1 MKNLIDLF
9 SKCYGWLICG
19 ASSLKSPLLLVIR
32 LYWGWQMFVSG
43 HAHLSDVPTMVERFQ
58 KWGVPFP
65 TFNVY
70 VSGYTESICGIL
82 LLLGL
87 ASRIITIPLIINFCV
102 AYLTASRDTLL
113 NIFKDPDSFVSD
125 AAFLFLLASLIVF
138 IFGPGVFSLDW
149 VIGKIYA
156 KKKLNG

>member
-1 MKNLIDLF
+1 M
-9 SKCYGWLICG
+9 
-19 ASSLKSPLLLVIR
+19 
-32 LYWGWQMFVSG
+32 
-43 HAHLSDVPTMVERFQ
+43 
-58 KWGVPFP
+58 
-65 TFNVY
+65 
-70 VSGYTESICGIL
+70 
-82 LLLGL
+82 
-87 ASRIITIPLIINFCV
+87 

-149 VIGKIYA
+149 VIGKIYG